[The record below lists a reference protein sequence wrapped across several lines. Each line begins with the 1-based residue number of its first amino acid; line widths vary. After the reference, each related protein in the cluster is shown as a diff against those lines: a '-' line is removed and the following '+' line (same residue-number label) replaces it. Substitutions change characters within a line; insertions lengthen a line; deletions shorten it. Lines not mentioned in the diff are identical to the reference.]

1 MTDPTDLER
10 KAQAR
15 VGRVLADKWLLERL
29 IGYGGMA
36 AVYAARHRNGARA
49 ALKVLH
55 PEVARDETVR
65 ARFLAE
71 GYAANKVEH
80 PGAVRVLDDDIIKVG
95 EDQGSAYLVMELLE
109 GESVLSRVKRLGGVL
124 PESDVLSIAEDVLLV
139 LEAAHARGIVH
150 RDLKPDN
157 LFVAKGEDG
166 RERVKVLDF
175 GIARIAENATRT
187 AVGTTLGTPSYMA
200 PEQAR
205 GLRDQVDGRSDLF
218 ALGATMFRLLSSR
231 RIHDGESSA
240 EILAKMATV
249 PAPPLG
255 KVMPEIGRSVAAI
268 VDRALRFER
277 DARYRDASMMLADVR
292 AARSGE
298 PLPSGSVPGDAASA
312 AFAAGSD
319 VTFVPPPRDGIA
331 PTYVEL
337 PTTAQHSPASLAQP
351 IAPPN
356 VSAAPPVV
364 PLAAPLAHGTAP
376 RKKRGAPVGLFVGA
390 AVLLLGGGVGAA
402 FLLRSGGE
410 PQQKVEAE
418 KLDETEKAEKPSE
431 ESEPS
436 SEPTDE
442 PAETEDEPSDAGAP
456 VAPKA
461 AAAPVATAPPTTKA
475 TSTSTSTSPSPSPS
489 TEGAKAKAV
498 TPTTS
503 AVAKPSPA
511 PKIPPSLTLTL
522 PKSPPTKGPKK

>member
-1 MTDPTDLER
+1 MTDPTELER

-109 GESVLSRVKRLGGVL
+109 GESVLARVKRLGGVL
-124 PESDVLSIAEDVLLV
+124 PESDVLAIAEDVLMV

-157 LFVAKGEDG
+157 LFVARSEDG
-166 RERVKVLDF
+166 RDRVKVLDF

-205 GLRDQVDGRSDLF
+205 GQRDQVDGRSDLF

-249 PAPPLG
+249 PAPSLL
-255 KVMPEIGRSVAAI
+255 KVMPEISRSVAAI

-277 DARYRDASMMLADVR
+277 EARYRDASMMLADVR

-298 PLPSGSVPGDAASA
+298 ALPSGSVPGDAISP

-319 VTFVPPPRDGIA
+319 ITFVPPPRDGTVPTMAAAPQGNGPARPPIA
-331 PTYVEL
+331 GTHVEL
-337 PTTAQHSPASLAQP
+337 PTTAQHSPASLAN
-351 IAPPN
+351 PP
-356 VSAAPPVV
+356 APVV
-364 PLAAPLAHGTAP
+364 PLAAPIPPA
-376 RKKRGAPVGLFVGA
+376 KKRGAPVALIAIA
-390 AVLLLGGGVGAA
+390 AVVLVVGGVGTTL
-402 FLLRSGGE
+402 LLRGSGE
-410 PQQKVEAE
+410 PQSNVESE
-418 KLDETEKAEKPSE
+418 KIDDSEKAEKPKSKAA
-431 ESEPS
+431 SEPS
-436 SEPTDE
+436 ADPSDE
-442 PAETEDEPSDAGAP
+442 PAKSDDEPADAGVAP
-456 VAPKA
+456 APKA
-461 AAAPVATAPPTTKA
+461 PAPATATA
-475 TSTSTSTSPSPSPS
+475 TAT
-489 TEGAKAKAV
+489 AKAKAV
-498 TPTTS
+498 APTATATAS
-503 AVAKPSPA
+503 ATTAAPAKPSTSA
-511 PKIPPSLTLTL
+511 KVPPPINITTL
-522 PKSPPTKGPKK
+522 PKGKGPKK

>member
-1 MTDPTDLER
+1 MIGSPILGPRMTDPTDLER

-124 PESDVLSIAEDVLLV
+124 PESDVLSIAEDVLMV

-157 LFVAKGEDG
+157 LFVAKSEDG
-166 RERVKVLDF
+166 RDRVKVLDF

-205 GLRDQVDGRSDLF
+205 GQRDLVDGRSDLF

-249 PAPPLG
+249 PAPPLK
-255 KVMPEIGRSVAAI
+255 KVMPDIAPSVAAI

-298 PLPSGSVPGDAASA
+298 ALPSGSVPGDTISQG
-312 AFAAGSD
+312 FAAGSD
-319 VTFVPPPRDGIA
+319 ITFVPPPRDGQVPTMAAAPAFGARPPIA
-331 PTYVEL
+331 GTVVEL
-337 PTTAQHSPASLAQP
+337 PTTAHHSPASLANPPQP
-351 IAPPN
+351 VA
-356 VSAAPPVV
+356 
-364 PLAAPLAHGTAP
+364 LAAPIVPA
-376 RKKRGAPVGLFVGA
+376 KKRGAPIGLFIGA
-390 AVLLLGGGVGAA
+390 AVVLLAGGVGAT
-402 FLLRSGGE
+402 FLLRGE
-410 PQQKVEAE
+410 PEKKVESE
-418 KLDETEKAEKPSE
+418 KLDETEKAEKSKAKPAPEPAADPS
-431 ESEPS
+431 
-436 SEPTDE
+436 DE
-442 PAETEDEPSDAGAP
+442 PAKNDDAPADAG
-456 VAPKA
+456 VAPAPKPTATATAKA
-461 AAAPVATAPPTTKA
+461 KTTAPPAATTAA
-475 TSTSTSTSPSPSPS
+475 TSAAKPAAST
-489 TEGAKAKAV
+489 KV
-498 TPTTS
+498 TP
-503 AVAKPSPA
+503 PA
-511 PKIPPSLTLTL
+511 LTITNIPKGKL
-522 PKSPPTKGPKK
+522 PKK